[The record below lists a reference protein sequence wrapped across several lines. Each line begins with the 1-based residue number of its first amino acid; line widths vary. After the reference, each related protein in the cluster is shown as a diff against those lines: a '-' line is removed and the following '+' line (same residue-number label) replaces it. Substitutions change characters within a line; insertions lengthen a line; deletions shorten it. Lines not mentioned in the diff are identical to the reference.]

1 MRSLFHGDLSAA
13 ARALLAVPQSQRN
26 SLCLKMIAEAEVADA
41 HVRSSGRLHPL
52 YGNGSLMAAAR
63 NRKLVDE
70 PGFDDVSYCQWFEL
84 VLRQLVRFHLSQRRS

>member
-1 MRSLFHGDLSAA
+1 MLHGDLSAA
-13 ARALLAVPQSQRN
+13 ARALFAVPQPQRK
-26 SLCLKMIAEAEVADA
+26 SLCLKMIAEAELADA

-70 PGFDDVSYCQWFEL
+70 PGFDDVNYCQCFEL